1 MTDSGPD
8 QKAVSRKTRVG
19 SVISNKM
26 DKTVVVRVERRV
38 AHPRF
43 RKFIRSFKK
52 YYAHDESNSLQIGD
66 VVRIEETRPL
76 SKLKR
81 WKFVDMVRE
90 NVEARR

>member
-1 MTDSGPD
+1 MTDSGSEEKP
-8 QKAVSRKTRVG
+8 ASRKTRVG

-26 DKTVVVRVERRV
+26 DKTVVVRVERRF

-43 RKFIRSFKK
+43 RKYVRSFKK
-52 YYAHDESNSLQIGD
+52 YHAHDETNSLQIGD